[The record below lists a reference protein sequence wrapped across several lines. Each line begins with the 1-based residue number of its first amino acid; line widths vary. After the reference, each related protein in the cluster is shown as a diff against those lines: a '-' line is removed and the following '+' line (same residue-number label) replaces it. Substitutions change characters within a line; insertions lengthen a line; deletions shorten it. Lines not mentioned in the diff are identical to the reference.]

1 MNRLEIKEKAKVLAK
16 EHLKSFWG
24 GLLIIVAITIV
35 CTLAIDLLI
44 NENSILYSVL
54 TLVLSC
60 FTMTL
65 QIGFYSYLLKIIRQE
80 EGNREDIFKYVGAVI
95 PLITITLLVMI
106 FTFLWSLL
114 FIVPGIIAALG
125 YSMVYLLYIDQP
137 DQLPM
142 EYLNKS
148 NEMMKGY
155 KWDYFKFSL
164 SFLGWIVF
172 SIITF
177 GIGLIWTIPYVSFA
191 ETIYYVELK
200 KKKEEF
206 TLERK

>member
-16 EHLKSFWG
+16 EYLKSFWG

-206 TLERK
+206 TLERR